1 MNKETVWL
9 SQDQMAQV
17 FDVRRPAITK
27 HLANIFKTNALDANS
42 VRSILE
48 HTAADGKTYQIQA
61 ACRGFVDAMAT
72 SAGFPWEKWRSGPPF
87 GKIPPPAKAGY
98 SLYERETGAGA
109 AAPGS
114 QPSPFG
120 KGGAGDFLHAGCHT
134 SRPICVISLLVGA
147 LRFSTPSI
155 VNNFSHGNPGR
166 GLADDNEQLGMERGK

>member
-27 HLANIFKTNALDANS
+27 HLANIFKTHELNANS

-72 SAGFPWEKWRSGPPF
+72 SAGFAWEKWRSGPPF

-109 AAPGS
+109 AAPG
-114 QPSPFG
+114 
-120 KGGAGDFLHAGCHT
+120 DFAHPGCHT
-134 SRPICVISLLVGA
+134 TRPMCVFAPPVGA

-155 VNNFSHGNPGR
+155 VNEFFTRIPEEATRFTARIARSPAH
-166 GLADDNEQLGMERGK
+166 